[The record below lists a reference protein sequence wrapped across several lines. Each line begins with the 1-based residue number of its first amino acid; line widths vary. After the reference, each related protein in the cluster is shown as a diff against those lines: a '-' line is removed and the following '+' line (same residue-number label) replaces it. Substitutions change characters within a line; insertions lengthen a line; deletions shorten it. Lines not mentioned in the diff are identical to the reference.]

1 MPQANVLHFKAR
13 TEKTISTKLELLCCS
28 PRNCTMCMQVPVSLC
43 RVHIMHD
50 SGCRIMREY
59 MPKVGTLGHDMM
71 FRSTTIQVSNRKQCP
86 ALPLSVHLA
95 LSPALP
101 HLAPAQL
108 CPAMSILPCPSLPL
122 LSLALAWPSP
132 VSCPCCPALFPAVL
146 FCCPVLPCLRVSCLA
161 GPLPSGAVLL
171 CLCLPCPVGLCPHHA
186 PIATVHKS
194 LRAVTLS
201 KAHHVYPCY
210 DI

>member
-28 PRNCTMCMQVPVSLC
+28 PCNCTMCMQVPVSLC

-146 FCCPVLPCLRVSCLA
+146 FCPAFVCLVWLGPYHLVLSCSAFACPALLGSALIMRQLLLSIRV
-161 GPLPSGAVLL
+161 
-171 CLCLPCPVGLCPHHA
+171 
-186 PIATVHKS
+186 
-194 LRAVTLS
+194 
-201 KAHHVYPCY
+201 
-210 DI
+210 